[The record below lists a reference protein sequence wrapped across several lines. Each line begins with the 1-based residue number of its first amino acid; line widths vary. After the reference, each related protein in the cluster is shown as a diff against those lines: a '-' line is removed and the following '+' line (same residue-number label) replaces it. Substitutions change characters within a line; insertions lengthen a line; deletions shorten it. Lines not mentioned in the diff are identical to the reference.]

1 MAKDIKI
8 IQVSFN
14 VLDPD
19 QRFWHEFVASKTN
32 SSGYIKRLIQR
43 DAEGG
48 GGGAVMLQEEKPVT
62 QSFNVE
68 GWI

>member
-1 MAKDIKI
+1 MPKEIKV
-8 IQVSFN
+8 IQVAFN
-14 VLDPD
+14 LLDSD
-19 QRFWHEFVASKTN
+19 QRFWHEFVSNKPN

-43 DAEGG
+43 DMEGG
-48 GGGAVMLQEEKPVT
+48 VMVPQEEKPVT

>member
-1 MAKDIKI
+1 MAKKIKV
-8 IQVSFN
+8 IQVAFN
-14 VLDPD
+14 LLDPD
-19 QRFWHEFVASKTN
+19 QRFWHEFVAGKPN

-43 DAEGG
+43 DMEGEP
-48 GGGAVMLQEEKPVT
+48 VQPQEKPVT

>member
-1 MAKDIKI
+1 MPKEIKI

-19 QRFWHEFVASKTN
+19 QRFWHEFVASKPN

-48 GGGAVMLQEEKPVT
+48 VTVLQEEKPVT
-62 QSFNVE
+62 QSFDVE

>member
-1 MAKDIKI
+1 MAKDMKI
-8 IQVSFN
+8 IQVAFN

-19 QRFWHEFVASKTN
+19 QRFWHEFVAGKPN

-43 DAEGG
+43 DMEGSEP
-48 GGGAVMLQEEKPVT
+48 VQLQEKPVT

>member
-8 IQVSFN
+8 VQVSFN
-14 VLDPD
+14 LLDPE
-19 QRFWHEFVASKTN
+19 QKYWHEFVYGKPN

-43 DAEGG
+43 DMEGSSITIQLPE
-48 GGGAVMLQEEKPVT
+48 VKRSEEF
-62 QSFNVE
+62 SVE